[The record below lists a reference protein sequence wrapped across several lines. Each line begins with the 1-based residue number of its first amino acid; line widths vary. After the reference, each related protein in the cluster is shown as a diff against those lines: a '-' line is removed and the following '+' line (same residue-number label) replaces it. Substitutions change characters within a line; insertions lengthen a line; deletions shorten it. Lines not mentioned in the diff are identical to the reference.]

1 MSPRRC
7 IKFGI
12 DFVTHKVRWPGHCPG
27 HFCFRTCKSARV
39 FYRPRVGR
47 LPTLPALEIRGRAE
61 RQGSVWTHAPR
72 RLATS
77 RLVEA
82 ARNASPP
89 NQWRPARGVCE
100 VCSAS
105 VSVEDPFVRCA
116 RYRRH
121 DAPPADPGHS
131 AWHALTSMQIGLP
144 GRQGV
149 LACGLHAGLDAAW
162 TAGGE
167 FCVASPTP
175 PTGHRVPP
183 QHLEC

>member
-1 MSPRRC
+1 MRA
-7 IKFGI
+7 
-12 DFVTHKVRWPGHCPG
+12 
-27 HFCFRTCKSARV
+27 CKSARV

-89 NQWRPARGVCE
+89 NRWRPARDV
-100 VCSAS
+100 
-105 VSVEDPFVRCA
+105 
-116 RYRRH
+116 YRFAPRRSRWETRSFAAPVT
-121 DAPPADPGHS
+121 DATTLHRRTPATRPACPDR
-131 AWHALTSMQIGLP
+131 HALGLP

-162 TAGGE
+162 TAGRDKWRRISNAPYRPPRP
-167 FCVASPTP
+167 ASASGVLIKRPSVVEA
-175 PTGHRVPP
+175 GY
-183 QHLEC
+183 LEYKSIVGLKSSGRQK

>member
-1 MSPRRC
+1 MQYRPYS
-7 IKFGI
+7 
-12 DFVTHKVRWPGHCPG
+12 W
-27 HFCFRTCKSARV
+27 
-39 FYRPRVGR
+39 RPRVGR
-47 LPTLPALEIRGRAE
+47 RLKSPAPPIRGRAE
-61 RQGSVWTHAPR
+61 RQGSGWTHAPR

-77 RLVEA
+77 RLAEA
-82 ARNASPP
+82 VRNASPP

-105 VSVEDPFVRCA
+105 VSVGDPFVRCA

-144 GRQGV
+144 GRQGG

-162 TAGGE
+162 TAGGDKWRRISNAPNRPPRP
-167 FCVASPTP
+167 ASASGVLIKRPSVVEA
-175 PTGHRVPP
+175 GY
-183 QHLEC
+183 LEYRPSLGFKSRADQK